1 MFTGIIEEIG
11 TIILIKKLPRFLE
24 LQIKANIILDDI
36 KIGDS
41 IAVNGVCLTVTNNLQ
56 KILSFD
62 VMLETISITT
72 LKNLKTGS
80 KVNLERSIATNGRFG
95 GHFVYGH
102 IDGIGK
108 IKKITANGNTFTYEI
123 AIADSLL
130 KYCILRGS
138 IAIDGISLTISKVN
152 KDSIEVSLIPHT
164 IKNTIIGEN
173 VVGSLVNLECDIIAK
188 YIASFSQQLE
198 KSTLINKDCL
208 FKNDFI

>member
-11 TIILIKKLPRFLE
+11 TIILIKKSPSYLE
-24 LQIKANIILDDI
+24 LKIKANIILDDI

-56 KILSFD
+56 KTLSFD

-72 LKNLKTGS
+72 LKNLKTGA
-80 KVNLERSIATNGRFG
+80 KVNLERSIAAKGRFG

-108 IKKITANGNTFTYEI
+108 IKKITANSNTSTYEI

-138 IAIDGISLTISKVN
+138 IAIDGISLTISKLN
-152 KDSIEVSLIPHT
+152 KDSIEISLIPHT
-164 IKNTIIGEN
+164 IKNSIIGEKI
-173 VVGSLVNLECDIIAK
+173 VGDLVNLECDVIAK
-188 YIASFSQQLE
+188 YIYNFSQQLH
-198 KSTLINKDCL
+198 KTILINKDYL
-208 FKNDFI
+208 FRNDFI